1 MSFID
6 LELAALDRLTEELR
20 ARQSVLLR
28 GQGRIMAGA
37 SAEAVEQEVREEVG
51 GFIVE
56 TRCPLCEQR
65 AVLCVCPGGTA

>member
-28 GQGRIMAGA
+28 GQGRILAGA
-37 SAEAVEQEVREEVG
+37 PADAVEREVREEVG

-56 TRCPLCEQR
+56 ARCPICEER
-65 AVLCVCPGGTA
+65 AILCVCGGSA